1 MDIMVNG
8 GTKMNKKFIVVF
20 ILILLAF
27 AGFTTYYFLDKAVP
41 LNPDAVG
48 NSAGNLHN
56 NGLFFE
62 MDGKVY
68 FANASDNNCLYSMN
82 ADESKPKRLTTMGA
96 KYINGADGF
105 IYFYMDSTSRSSK
118 VKGLGA
124 ATNQF
129 GIYRCKANGSDQTCM
144 LRDFCGELA
153 LCGEYLYFQ
162 LKTGGG
168 SLNKMKVSKS
178 DPIQVTDELVSPFCY
193 DNGLIF
199 FTGVN
204 SDHNLHYLDT
214 RTGDTQSTFL
224 NGNYFFPVVQD
235 GYIYYMNGDSN
246 YSIWRASLSTGVPEL
261 VTSDRADCFTLDH
274 NYIYYS
280 FSNADAPS
288 LRRCNLDGS
297 DKVILFNGI
306 TNSLNLT
313 SRYLYF
319 KVFGDDTLYYHMP
332 LDGSAAPSPF
342 IVSTK

>member
-1 MDIMVNG
+1 MVNG
-8 GTKMNKKFIVVF
+8 GTKMNKKFIIVF
-20 ILILLAF
+20 IIILLAF
-27 AGFTTYYFLDKAVP
+27 GGFTTFYLLDKRVP
-41 LNPDAVG
+41 LNPNAVG

-56 NGLFFE
+56 NGYFFE
-62 MDGKVY
+62 MGDKVY

-82 ADESKPKRLTTMGA
+82 IDESKPKRLTTMGA

-105 IYFYMDSTSRSSK
+105 IYFYMDSTSKSSK

-129 GIYRCKANGSDQTCM
+129 GIYRCKADGGDQTCM
-144 LRDFCGELA
+144 LRDFCGETQ
-153 LCGEYLYFQ
+153 LCGEYLYYQ

-168 SLNKMKVSKS
+168 SLNKMKVNKS
-178 DPIQVTDELVSPFCY
+178 DPETVADELVSPFCY
-193 DNGLIF
+193 DNGIIYY
-199 FTGVN
+199 TGVKN
-204 SDHNLHYLDT
+204 DHNIHAMDT
-214 RTGDTQSTFL
+214 RTGDIQTTFL
-224 NGNYFFPVVQD
+224 TGNYFFPVVQD

-246 YSIWRASLSTGVPEL
+246 YSIWRASLSTGEQQL
-261 VTSDRADCFTLDH
+261 ITSDRADCFTMDR

-288 LRRCNLDGS
+288 LRRCRLDGS
-297 DKVILFNGI
+297 DKVILFNGV

-313 SRYLYF
+313 SKYLYF

-332 LDGSAAPSPF
+332 LDGSAAPAPF